1 MYSLKLVILSLTIYT
16 VHLSV
21 GAMDLWSHHKKK
33 VELTNTSSGKNY
45 LSLINQIHLR
55 HSKS

>member
-21 GAMDLWSHHKKK
+21 GAMDLWSYHKKK

-45 LSLINQIHLR
+45 PGLINQIHLR
-55 HSKS
+55 Q